1 MAFQLSPGVNV
12 SEIDL
17 TTVVPAVAT
26 SDGAFAGVFRW
37 GPIGERVLVDSE
49 NQLVARF
56 AKPTN
61 FNAET
66 WFTAA
71 NFLSYANRL
80 WVSRAANTGGSTP
93 WVAAVGN
100 TSVNAYTVANS
111 TALAAVEVG
120 MYVTQTSNPNVTVG
134 GESVTVLSKNSTA
147 IVLSSNP
154 STNGN
159 ISLYFGRPGTVYTA
173 VAFDS
178 NTSTSGGVVA
188 NLVNQ
193 IVKNSENYVQKD
205 GTFDADV
212 AWVAK
217 YPGALGNSLRIG
229 VCDNAN
235 SFQSNI
241 AVTNTSIESYIDF
254 RVGSNAAT
262 VMFSGATNAS
272 ANVIAGL
279 FTVGDQILSGN
290 ASIGQQYLQ
299 VTGIAVSNSYILNGN
314 VVANASITGSS
325 TDVNSNTGFIT
336 ASGHPF
342 SNGETVVYAN
352 AAGNSV
358 ISGLTSGTN
367 YYIVHANTAGFK
379 LATTPYGNAVSITA
393 ASNSYATFVSN
404 TNVLKINF
412 EDPYRLRENYVSNTI
427 QRYWEFFNVFETAP
441 GQSDWQLYNGN
452 TSAQDELHIVVVDED
467 GLFSGTPGTVLE
479 SFKGLSRATDAKTV
493 EGETNYYK
501 DVVNQVSEY
510 VWWAHDR
517 SVAVSNTGLNLTNS
531 SASSPLSANF
541 TCGADGLNESAATL
555 SILGA
560 AYDMFQSAEDI
571 DISLILQGKPIGGTT
586 VVNGQTVSNYQLAN
600 YIIDNLVENRKDC
613 IALISPDRSSVLNN
627 LGNEAV
633 SVKNWRGALHSSSY
647 AVLDSGYKYQYDK
660 YNDVYRWVPLNGD
673 IAGTCVRTDNTN
685 DAWWSPAGYNRG
697 QIKNV
702 VKLAWNPRKAERD
715 VIYSNGINP
724 VITDP
729 GQGTFL
735 YGDKTLQAKPSA
747 FDRIN
752 VRRLFIVLEKA
763 ISTAAKYSL
772 FEFNDAFTRAQ
783 FKNLVTPYL
792 RTVQGRRGITDFLVV
807 CDDTNNTPQVIDGN
821 QFVGDIYIKPARSI
835 NFIQLN
841 FVAVPSGVQFSE
853 VVGKF

>member
-37 GPIGERVLVDSE
+37 GPIGERILVDSE
-49 NQLVARF
+49 NQLVNRF

-61 FNAET
+61 FNPET

-80 WVSRAANTGGSTP
+80 WISRAANTGGSTP
-93 WVAAVGN
+93 WVSAVGN
-100 TSVNAYTVANS
+100 TSVNAYIVANS
-111 TALAAVEVG
+111 TALAAIEVG
-120 MYVTQTSNPNVTVG
+120 MYVTQTSNASIRTA
-134 GESVTVLSKNSTA
+134 GENVTVLSKNSSA
-147 IVLSSNP
+147 IVLSYNP
-154 STNGN
+154 STNGAV
-159 ISLYFGRPGTVYTA
+159 SLYFGRPQTVYTA
-173 VAFDS
+173 IAFDS
-178 NTSTSGGVVA
+178 NTSTSGGVAA

-193 IVKNSENYVQKD
+193 IVKNSETYTQKD
-205 GTFDADV
+205 GTFDADI

-217 YPGALGNSLRIG
+217 YPGAMGNSLRIG
-229 VCDNAN
+229 VCDNAA
-235 SFQSNI
+235 SYQSNV
-241 AVTNTSIESYIDF
+241 AVTNSSITAMVDF
-254 RVGSNAAT
+254 RVGSNAAL
-262 VMFSGATNAS
+262 VMFSGTTNAS
-272 ANVIAGL
+272 ANVVAGL
-279 FTVGDQILSGN
+279 ISTGDQILSGN
-290 ASIGQQYLQ
+290 ASIGMQYLQ
-299 VTGIAVSNSYILNGN
+299 VTSVSVSNTFVLNGN
-314 VVANASITGSS
+314 VAANATFNGNSDI
-325 TDVNSNTGFIT
+325 NSNTGFIT

-342 SNGETVVYAN
+342 SNGETVVYSN

-358 ISGLTSGTN
+358 VSGLTSGTN
-367 YYIVHANTAGFK
+367 YYIVAANSTGFK
-379 LATTPYGNAVSITA
+379 LSTTPYGSEISVI
-393 ASNSYATFVSN
+393 ATSGANGLFVSN

-412 EDPYRLRENYVSNTI
+412 EDPYRLREGYVSNTV
-427 QRYWEFFNVFETAP
+427 QRYWEFFNVVETAP
-441 GQSDWQLYNGN
+441 GQSNYQLFSGN
-452 TSAQDELHIVVVDED
+452 TSAHDELHVVVVDED

-479 SFKGLSRATDAKTV
+479 TFRGLSRATDAKTDD
-493 EGETNYYK
+493 GSSNYYK
-501 DVVNQVSEY
+501 DVINQVSEY
-510 VWWAHDR
+510 VWWARDR
-517 SVAVSNTGLNLTNS
+517 SQATSNNALNLTSS
-531 SASSPLSANF
+531 SATAPLNANF
-541 TCGADGLNESAATL
+541 TCGADGLNESSATL
-555 SILGA
+555 SILGS

-571 DISLILQGKPIGGTT
+571 DISLVLQGKPIGGTT
-586 VVNGQTVSNYQLAN
+586 VVNGQTIQNYQLAN
-600 YIIDNLVENRKDC
+600 YIIDNLVETRKDC
-613 IALISPDRSSVLNN
+613 VALISPDKNMVLNN
-627 LGNEAV
+627 LGNEAT
-633 SVKNWRGALHSSSY
+633 SLKNWRGALRSTSY

-660 YNDVYRWVPLNGD
+660 YNDLYRWIPLNGD

-702 VKLAWNPRKAERD
+702 IKLAWNPRKSERD

-724 VITDP
+724 VITSP
-729 GQGTFL
+729 GQGTVLF
-735 YGDKTLQAKPSA
+735 GDKTLQAKPSA

-792 RTVQGRRGITDFLVV
+792 RTVQGRRGITDFMVV
-807 CDDTNNTPQVIDGN
+807 CDDTNNTPQIIDSN

>member
-49 NQLVARF
+49 NQLVNRF

-80 WVSRAANTGGSTP
+80 WVSRAANTGGSSP
-93 WVAAVGN
+93 WLVAGGN
-100 TSVNAYTVANS
+100 TAVNAYTSANS
-111 TALAAVEVG
+111 TALAAIEVG
-120 MYVTQTSNPNVTVG
+120 MYVTQSSNASVVVS
-134 GESVTVLSKNSTA
+134 GENITVLSKNTTA
-147 IVLSSNP
+147 VVLSRNPASNGAV
-154 STNGN
+154 N
-159 ISLYFGRPGTVYTA
+159 LYFGRPETVYTA

-178 NTSTSGGVVA
+178 NTSTSGGIVA

-193 IVKNSENYVQKD
+193 IVKNEEHYIQKD
-205 GTFDADV
+205 GTFDNDI
-212 AWVAK
+212 AWIAK

-229 VCDNAN
+229 VCDNAS

-241 AVTNTSIESYIDF
+241 AVTNNSIETYIDF

-262 VMFSGATNAS
+262 VMFSGSTNAI
-272 ANVIAGL
+272 ANTIAA
-279 FTVGDQILSGN
+279 FISTGDQILSGN

-299 VTGIAVSNSYILNGN
+299 VTGVTVSNTYVLNGN
-314 VVANASITGSS
+314 VAANASITGSS

-367 YYIVHANTAGFK
+367 YYIVHANSAGFK
-379 LATTPYGNAVSITA
+379 LSTTPYGSVVNITA

-427 QRYWEFFNVFETAP
+427 QRNWEFFNVVETAP

-452 TSAQDELHIVVVDED
+452 TAASDELHVVVVDED
-467 GLFSGTPGTVLE
+467 GMFSGTPGTVLE
-479 SFKGLSRATDAKTV
+479 TFKGLSRATDAKTAD
-493 EGETNYYK
+493 GASNYYK
-501 DVVNQVSEY
+501 DVINQVSEY

-517 SVAVSNTGLNLTNS
+517 SQAVSNTGLNLTNS
-531 SASSPLSANF
+531 SASAPLNANF
-541 TCGADGLNESAATL
+541 SLGADGLNESTATL
-555 SILGA
+555 SIVGA

-571 DISLILQGKPIGGTT
+571 DISLVLQGKPIGGTT
-586 VVNGQTVSNYQLAN
+586 VVNGQTIQNYQLAN
-600 YIIDNLVENRKDC
+600 YIIDNLVETRKDC
-613 IALISPDRSSVLNN
+613 IVLISPDKNMVLNN
-627 LGNEAV
+627 LGNEA
-633 SVKNWRGALHSSSY
+633 SSLKNWRGAIHSSSY
-647 AVLDSGYKYQYDK
+647 AVMDSGYKYQYDK
-660 YNDVYRWVPLNGD
+660 YNDLYRWVPLNGD

-702 VKLAWNPRKAERD
+702 IKLAWNPRKAERD

-724 VITDP
+724 VITSP
-729 GQGTFL
+729 GQGTVLF
-735 YGDKTLQAKPSA
+735 GDKTLQAKPSA

-807 CDDTNNTPQVIDGN
+807 CDDTNNTPQVIDSN